1 MNSLP
6 WFVTNRGSFLLIAN
20 FKHIFI
26 VISKIMRNFATSK
39 VRNEAMCTVTLSYNE
54 KDKAASEKLAALL
67 STGLFVQLNRQED
80 LDIDYEDSTLYVDSV
95 PLPEDKEYYT
105 PEELRSLLISDINEI
120 YGVKDAL

>member
-6 WFVTNRGSFLLIAN
+6 WFVTNRGSILLIAN

-54 KDKAASEKLAALL
+54 KDKA
-67 STGLFVQLNRQED
+67 NP
-80 LDIDYEDSTLYVDSV
+80 TLYVDSV